1 METTNEAFA
10 QAQELS
16 DALALQLETEFAKLE
31 GEITEWA
38 TADVVAKE
46 YSALQYEAKLDLR
59 AKKMITFI
67 EWLWRFD
74 LNRQTILTFLFVWR
88 MKVFKHQNDEL
99 LDLVCEVM
107 EASKTVCKITP
118 LVSKMRQV
126 VSVRQAVSC
135 WKDNMKADRTAW
147 PPRNEVD
154 YDKLRDAI
162 FELDKALF
170 FANTCVD
177 ERQTTT
183 RMTDAAGLRRMGILS
198 QHLASSESD
207 DSLQTQANNSEAKHD
222 CVEHHAVIPIYGKCT
237 QWEMYSMA
245 EDAQTVFGAPKT
257 VVDSA
262 AKVPPRQLYRA
273 SVRSRRICRVVASV
287 AFAYILLI
295 LMSMAAPT
303 LAPEQLTAIQELV
316 LEPATQSWMIKHA
329 YVNTTPSFMQCDEQ
343 QLVCPYEPVTPADHF
358 IPLTPSFMQCDE
370 QQLVCPYEPV
380 KTADHVI
387 RLTPTFM
394 QCFGEQQ
401 LVCLY
406 EPVTPA
412 DHEELGVVYKNQSL
426 GHQQP
431 EPFQQD
437 FGFPLEPMPVL
448 PNFTVNYGT
457 VYVVVQYPKEAAA
470 SFASPLKFEYV
481 TNRFNLAM
489 QGIDRKYE
497 HSNST
502 SAC

>member
-154 YDKLRDAI
+154 YDKLRDEI
-162 FELDKALF
+162 
-170 FANTCVD
+170 
-177 ERQTTT
+177 
-183 RMTDAAGLRRMGILS
+183 
-198 QHLASSESD
+198 
-207 DSLQTQANNSEAKHD
+207 
-222 CVEHHAVIPIYGKCT
+222 
-237 QWEMYSMA
+237 
-245 EDAQTVFGAPKT
+245 KT
-257 VVDSA
+257 
-262 AKVPPRQLYRA
+262 
-273 SVRSRRICRVVASV
+273 
-287 AFAYILLI
+287 
-295 LMSMAAPT
+295 
-303 LAPEQLTAIQELV
+303 
-316 LEPATQSWMIKHA
+316 
-329 YVNTTPSFMQCDEQ
+329 
-343 QLVCPYEPVTPADHF
+343 
-358 IPLTPSFMQCDE
+358 
-370 QQLVCPYEPV
+370 
-380 KTADHVI
+380 
-387 RLTPTFM
+387 
-394 QCFGEQQ
+394 
-401 LVCLY
+401 
-406 EPVTPA
+406 
-412 DHEELGVVYKNQSL
+412 
-426 GHQQP
+426 
-431 EPFQQD
+431 
-437 FGFPLEPMPVL
+437 
-448 PNFTVNYGT
+448 FT
-457 VYVVVQYPKEAAA
+457 
-470 SFASPLKFEYV
+470 
-481 TNRFNLAM
+481 
-489 QGIDRKYE
+489 
-497 HSNST
+497 
-502 SAC
+502 